1 MPVPVPRPSTVNGR
15 RRLKAIAV
23 LTTAILDGMDDDTL
37 VLGVTVTTTSRT
49 GEYVQHS
56 CGMRSPD
63 VHRMMIPPHLRG
75 ELDELAAKLIDLAD
89 LPDVPDSPGWLP

>member
-1 MPVPVPRPSTVNGR
+1 
-15 RRLKAIAV
+15 
-23 LTTAILDGMDDDTL
+23 
-37 VLGVTVTTTSRT
+37 
-49 GEYVQHS
+49 
-56 CGMRSPD
+56 MRSPD